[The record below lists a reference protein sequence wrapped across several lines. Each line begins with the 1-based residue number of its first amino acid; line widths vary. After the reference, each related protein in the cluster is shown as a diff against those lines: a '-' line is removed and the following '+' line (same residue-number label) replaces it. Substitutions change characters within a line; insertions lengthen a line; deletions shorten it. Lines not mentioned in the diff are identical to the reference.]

1 MKIAYDVNEP
11 FELFVKQIED
21 AVRLADAAGK
31 PYLPA
36 QVEQIGYMLLER
48 TGVFTDECKL

>member
-1 MKIAYDVNEP
+1 MKRACDVNEP

-31 PYLPA
+31 PYLPE